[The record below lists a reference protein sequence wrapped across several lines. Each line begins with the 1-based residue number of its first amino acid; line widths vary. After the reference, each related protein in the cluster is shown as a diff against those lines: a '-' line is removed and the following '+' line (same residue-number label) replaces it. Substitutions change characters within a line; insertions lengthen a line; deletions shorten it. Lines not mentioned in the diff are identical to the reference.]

1 MATEKKTVTVKPI
14 AKTVAA
20 KAEEVKAAPA
30 AAKAEEVKAAPAAK
44 EEKKAP
50 AKKAAAPKKEAAKKA
65 PAKKAAAPKKEAAK
79 KAPAK
84 KAEAPK
90 AAAKK
95 APAKKAAAP
104 KAAAKKAATLYV
116 QFADK
121 SYSMDELVKIAEDVW
136 VYDLGKKAA
145 DMKSVEIYVKPE
157 ESRAYF
163 VVNGEENG
171 SFLI

>member
-30 AAKAEEVKAAPAAK
+30 AVKAEEVKAAPAAK
-44 EEKKAP
+44 EE
-50 AKKAAAPKKEAAKKA
+50 KKA

>member
-30 AAKAEEVKAAPAAK
+30 VAKAEEVKAAPAAK
-44 EEKKAP
+44 EE
-50 AKKAAAPKKEAAKKA
+50 KKA

>member
-1 MATEKKTVTVKPI
+1 MATEKKTATVKPI

-65 PAKKAAAPKKEAAK
+65 PAKKA
-79 KAPAK
+79 
-84 KAEAPK
+84 EAPK

-104 KAAAKKAATLYV
+104 KATAKKAATLYV

>member
-1 MATEKKTVTVKPI
+1 MATEKKTATVKPL
-14 AKTVAA
+14 AKAVVA

-30 AAKAEEVKAAPAAK
+30 AVKAEEKK
-44 EEKKAP
+44 EVVKKAP
-50 AKKAAAPKKEAAKKA
+50 AKKAE
-65 PAKKAAAPKKEAAK
+65 APKKEAAK

-104 KAAAKKAATLYV
+104 KEAAKKVTANLFV

-136 VYDLGKKAA
+136 VYDLGKKLA

-163 VVNGEENG
+163 VVNGSENG

>member
-1 MATEKKTVTVKPI
+1 MATEKKTATAKPL
-14 AKTVAA
+14 AKAVAA
-20 KAEEVKAAPA
+20 KAEDVKTAAPA
-30 AAKAEEVKAAPAAK
+30 AEVKEEV
-44 EEKKAP
+44 
-50 AKKAAAPKKEAAKKA
+50 KKA

-104 KAAAKKAATLYV
+104 KKEAAKKAVASLYV

-136 VYDLGKKAA
+136 VYDLGKKAS

-163 VVNGEENG
+163 VVNGTENG

>member
-20 KAEEVKAAPA
+20 KAEEVKAAPV

-65 PAKKAAAPKKEAAK
+65 PAKKA
-79 KAPAK
+79 
-84 KAEAPK
+84 EAPK

-95 APAKKAAAP
+95 APAKKAAAPKAAAP

>member
-1 MATEKKTVTVKPI
+1 MATEKKTATAKPL
-14 AKTVAA
+14 AKAVAA
-20 KAEEVKAAPA
+20 KAEDVKAAAPA
-30 AAKAEEVKAAPAAK
+30 AEVKEEVK
-44 EEKKAP
+44 KAP
-50 AKKAAAPKKEAAKKA
+50 VKKAAAPKKEAAKKAPVKKAEAPKAEAKKA

-84 KAEAPK
+84 KATAS
-90 AAAKK
+90 
-95 APAKKAAAP
+95 
-104 KAAAKKAATLYV
+104 LYV

-136 VYDLGKKAA
+136 VYDLGKKAS

-163 VVNGEENG
+163 VVNGTENG

>member
-1 MATEKKTVTVKPI
+1 MATKKTSTDKTPI
-14 AKTVAA
+14 EKAIDAAVVAPV
-20 KAEEVKAAPA
+20 EE
-30 AAKAEEVKAAPAAK
+30 
-44 EEKKAP
+44 
-50 AKKAAAPKKEAAKKA
+50 
-65 PAKKAAAPKKEAAK
+65 
-79 KAPAK
+79 
-84 KAEAPK
+84 
-90 AAAKK
+90 KK

>member
-44 EEKKAP
+44 EE
-50 AKKAAAPKKEAAKKA
+50 KKA

>member
-1 MATEKKTVTVKPI
+1 MATEKKTATVKPI
-14 AKTVAA
+14 AKTVVA
-20 KAEEVKAAPA
+20 KAEEVKAAPV

-50 AKKAAAPKKEAAKKA
+50 AKKAV
-65 PAKKAAAPKKEAAK
+65 APKKEAAK

-95 APAKKAAAP
+95 APAKKAADP
-104 KAAAKKAATLYV
+104 KEAAKKVATLYV

>member
-1 MATEKKTVTVKPI
+1 MATEKKTATVKPL
-14 AKTVAA
+14 AKAVVA
-20 KAEEVKAAPA
+20 KAEEVKEAPA
-30 AAKAEEVKAAPAAK
+30 AVKAEEVK
-44 EEKKAP
+44 ETVKKAP
-50 AKKAAAPKKEAAKKA
+50 AKKAE
-65 PAKKAAAPKKEAAK
+65 APKKEAAK

-84 KAEAPK
+84 KAESPK
-90 AAAKK
+90 KEATKK
-95 APAKKAAAP
+95 APAKKAAA
-104 KAAAKKAATLYV
+104 KKDAKLYV

-136 VYDLGKKAA
+136 VYDLGKKVT
-145 DMKSVEIYVKPE
+145 DMKTVEIYVKPE

>member
-30 AAKAEEVKAAPAAK
+30 AAKAEEVKAAPVAK
-44 EEKKAP
+44 EE
-50 AKKAAAPKKEAAKKA
+50 KKA